1 MSTNSN
7 DGQIQVTFGAVNEAA
22 MDTDSIANQIAQQ
35 LSDLKAYLA
44 PLVASW
50 SGEASSDF
58 QALQAKW
65 DGSANDL
72 NQVLRQISQS
82 LRTAGD
88 NYLNTERSN
97 KQIWG

>member
-1 MSTNSN
+1 MSG
-7 DGQIQVTFGAVNEAA
+7 DGHIQVTFGAVNEAA
-22 MDTDSIANQIAQQ
+22 MDTDAIASQIAQQ
-35 LSDLKAYLA
+35 LSDLKTYLA

-50 SGEASSDF
+50 SGEASGDF

-65 DGSANDL
+65 DSSADDL

-88 NYLNTERSN
+88 NYLNTERTN
-97 KQIWG
+97 KQIWS

>member
-1 MSTNSN
+1 MSQ
-7 DGQIQVTFGAVNEAA
+7 DGQILVTFGAVNEAA
-22 MDTDSIANQIAQQ
+22 MNADGVASQIAQQ
-35 LSDLKAYLA
+35 LGDLKAYLA

-65 DGSANDL
+65 DSSANDL
-72 NQVLRQISQS
+72 NQVLRQIAQS

-88 NYLNTERSN
+88 NYLSTERTNS
-97 KQIWG
+97 QLWG

>member
-1 MSTNSN
+1 MSG
-7 DGQIQVTFGAVNEAA
+7 DGHIQVTFGAVNEAA
-22 MDTDSIANQIAQQ
+22 MDTDAIASQIAQQ
-35 LSDLKAYLA
+35 LGDLKTYLA

-50 SGEASSDF
+50 SGEASGDF

-65 DGSANDL
+65 DASADDL

-82 LRTAGD
+82 LRAAGD
-88 NYLNTERSN
+88 NYSNTERAN

>member
-1 MSTNSN
+1 MGA
-7 DGQIQVTFGAVNEAA
+7 DGHIQVTFGAINEAA
-22 MDTDSIANQIAQQ
+22 MDADSVASQIAQQ

-44 PLVASW
+44 PMVASW

-65 DGSANDL
+65 DASANDL

>member
-1 MSTNSN
+1 MSN
-7 DGQIQVTFGAVNEAA
+7 DGHMLVTFGAISEAA
-22 MDTDSIANQIAQQ
+22 MDTDSIGTQIAQQ

-44 PLVASW
+44 PLVATW
-50 SGEASSDF
+50 SGDASTDF

-65 DGSANDL
+65 DSSAGDL

-88 NYLNTERSN
+88 NYLTTERTNTS
-97 KQIWG
+97 IWS

>member
-1 MSTNSN
+1 M
-7 DGQIQVTFGAVNEAA
+7 
-22 MDTDSIANQIAQQ
+22 
-35 LSDLKAYLA
+35 
-44 PLVASW
+44 VASW

-65 DGSANDL
+65 DASANDL

>member
-1 MSTNSN
+1 MSG
-7 DGQIQVTFGAVNEAA
+7 DGHIQVTFAAVNEAA
-22 MDTDSIANQIAQQ
+22 MDADSVASQIAQQ

-50 SGEASSDF
+50 SGGAAGDF

-72 NQVLRQISQS
+72 NQVLRQLSQA
-82 LRTAGD
+82 LRLAGEQYQAAEKA
-88 NYLNTERSN
+88 NSSV
-97 KQIWG
+97 WS

>member
-1 MSTNSN
+1 MGG
-7 DGQIQVTFGAVNEAA
+7 DGHIQVTFGAVNEAA
-22 MDTDSIANQIAQQ
+22 MDTDGIASQIAQQ

-50 SGEASSDF
+50 SGEAAGDF

-65 DGSANDL
+65 DAGANDL

-82 LRTAGD
+82 LRAAGD
-88 NYLNTERSN
+88 NYSNTERAN

>member
-1 MSTNSN
+1 MSQ
-7 DGQIQVTFGAVNEAA
+7 DGQILVTFGAVNEAA
-22 MDTDSIANQIAQQ
+22 MDADGVASQIAQQ
-35 LSDLKAYLA
+35 LGDLKSYLA

-65 DGSANDL
+65 DSSANDL
-72 NQVLRQISQS
+72 NQVLRQIAQS

-88 NYLNTERSN
+88 NYLNTERTNS
-97 KQIWG
+97 QLWG

>member
-7 DGQIQVTFGAVNEAA
+7 DGHIQVTFGAVNEAA
-22 MDTDSIANQIAQQ
+22 MDTDSIASQIAQQ
-35 LSDLKAYLA
+35 LGDLKSYLA

-65 DGSANDL
+65 DASANDL

-82 LRTAGD
+82 LRSAGD
-88 NYLNTERSN
+88 NYLSTERSN

>member
-1 MSTNSN
+1 MSG
-7 DGQIQVTFGAVNEAA
+7 DGHIQVTFGAVNEAA
-22 MDTDSIANQIAQQ
+22 MDTDAIASQIAQQ
-35 LSDLKAYLA
+35 LGDLKTYLA

-50 SGEASSDF
+50 SGEASGDF

-65 DGSANDL
+65 DASANDL
-72 NQVLRQISQS
+72 NQVLRQMSQS

-88 NYLNTERSN
+88 NYLNTERAN

>member
-1 MSTNSN
+1 MSG
-7 DGQIQVTFGAVNEAA
+7 DGPILVTFGAVNEAA
-22 MDTDSIANQIAQQ
+22 MDTDGVASQIAQQ
-35 LSDLKAYLA
+35 LADLKAYLA

-50 SGEASSDF
+50 SGEAAGDF

-65 DGSANDL
+65 DASAADL
-72 NQVLRQISQS
+72 NQVLRQMSQS

-88 NYLNTERSN
+88 NYLNTERTN